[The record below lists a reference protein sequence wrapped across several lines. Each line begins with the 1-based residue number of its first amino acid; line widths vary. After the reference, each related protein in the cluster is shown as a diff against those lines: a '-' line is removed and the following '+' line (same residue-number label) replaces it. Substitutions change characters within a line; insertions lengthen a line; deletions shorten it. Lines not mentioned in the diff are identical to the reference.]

1 MRVPDRLVNRIGL
14 ALALVLMGVFTVDTI
29 GRLFV
34 RRPDARVAEST
45 VTLAIGK
52 ARPWSAEEQRVLA
65 RVLPACRHPAV
76 SGQLPE
82 MVDCWLRDARK
93 IPNPVSPG
101 GQSDEAIL
109 MALLVRASYKR

>member
-1 MRVPDRLVNRIGL
+1 MKVPDGLVNRIGL

-29 GRLFV
+29 GRLFF

-52 ARPWSAEEQRVLA
+52 ARPWSAEEKRVLA
-65 RVLPACRHPAV
+65 RVLPACRQPAV

-82 MVDCWLRDARK
+82 MVDCWLREARM
-93 IPNPVSPG
+93 PSPVSPG

-109 MALLVRASYKR
+109 MALLDRASYKR